1 MPKSVKKGL
10 IAVGVLV
17 ATSVSSFGAV
27 DVSGVALDT
36 APVETIAVT
45 MLGALG
51 IIWVARKVVG
61 FLR

>member
-1 MPKSVKKGL
+1 MNKFMKITGL
-10 IAVGVLV
+10 IALA
-17 ATSVSSFGAV
+17 ATASNAAV
-27 DVSGVALDT
+27 DVSGVVLDT

-51 IIWVARKVVG
+51 IIWVARQVIN

>member
-1 MPKSVKKGL
+1 MNKTVKKGL
-10 IAVGVLV
+10 ILAGVLGGTM
-17 ATSVSSFGAV
+17 ANAAV

-45 MLGALG
+45 MLAALG
-51 IIWVARKVVG
+51 IIWVARKVVN

>member
-1 MPKSVKKGL
+1 MKSSTKKFL
-10 IAVGVLV
+10 VVAGVLATTV
-17 ATSVSSFGAV
+17 ASQAAV

-51 IIWVARKVVG
+51 IIWVARQVVN

>member
-1 MPKSVKKGL
+1 MKK
-10 IAVGVLV
+10 IALLASASAVF
-17 ATSVSSFGAV
+17 ATASMAAV
-27 DVSGVALDT
+27 DVSGVILDT

-51 IIWVARKVVG
+51 IIWVARQVIN

>member
-1 MPKSVKKGL
+1 MNKIVIIAGL
-10 IAVGVLV
+10 TAL
-17 ATSVSSFGAV
+17 ATTASMAAV
-27 DVSGVALDT
+27 DVTSVALDT

-51 IIWVARKVVG
+51 IIWVAKQVVN

>member
-1 MPKSVKKGL
+1 MKNSVKKGL
-10 IAVGVLV
+10 VAVGILAVTTV
-17 ATSVSSFGAV
+17 ASQAAV

-51 IIWVARKVVG
+51 IIWVARQVVN